1 MIPSTGHWI
10 FKSAAAAFFFSLFAI
25 FTTKMKLFGSSCQ
38 IQKERS
44 YNLWPIADLKKNS
57 LRHHGVKSFWTIV
70 GFLNPMSRRSGL
82 IHCRIDS
89 STSLALNCLTLS
101 SICTFCR
108 TCGTRSWRPTC
119 GLSSCGT
126 TTNWCGTPRPRA
138 GWTCSTFPPGTS
150 GSPTLSYTTS
160 RFFFSFWRSFWPSA
174 TNSVFPYEYA
184 IGRVFSPCRHTHC
197 PKSNLNLRIKTG
209 PFTSGVDAT
218 VYVPPGFCTQ
228 ISGTEKNICISS
240 NRGRLGFCADIQIV
254 EVGDRLLE
262 A

>member
-101 SICTFCR
+101 SVQYMYILQNLR
-108 TCGTRSWRPTC
+108 NQIM
-119 GLSSCGT
+119 
-126 TTNWCGTPRPRA
+126 TTNMWIEQLWNDYKLMWNPEDYG
-138 GWTCSTFPPGTS
+138 
-150 GSPTLSYTTS
+150 
-160 RFFFSFWRSFWPSA
+160 
-174 TNSVFPYEYA
+174 
-184 IGRVFSPCRHTHC
+184 
-197 PKSNLNLRIKTG
+197 
-209 PFTSGVDAT
+209 GVDMLH
-218 VYVPPGFCTQ
+218 VPSRHIWLP
-228 ISGTEKNICISS
+228 
-240 NRGRLGFCADIQIV
+240 DIV
-254 EVGDRLLE
+254 LYNK
-262 A
+262 